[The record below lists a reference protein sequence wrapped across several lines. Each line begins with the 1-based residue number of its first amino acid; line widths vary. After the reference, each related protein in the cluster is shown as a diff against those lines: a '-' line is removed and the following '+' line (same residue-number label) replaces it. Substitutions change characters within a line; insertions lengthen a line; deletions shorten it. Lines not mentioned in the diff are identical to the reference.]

1 MVHMVAG
8 TDSNPKGW
16 KCMFTNIC
24 SQIANSL
31 LSLFPSNHH
40 PPTTSLYHTAIPD
53 WAQTHQPVL
62 IMCPSTAHWGLGRW
76 ETNGK
81 FL

>member
-1 MVHMVAG
+1 MQMLVYKSKMVHMVAR

-40 PPTTSLYHTAIPD
+40 PPTTSLYIQQFLIKHKHTD
-53 WAQTHQPVL
+53 QF
-62 IMCPSTAHWGLGRW
+62 S
-76 ETNGK
+76 
-81 FL
+81 